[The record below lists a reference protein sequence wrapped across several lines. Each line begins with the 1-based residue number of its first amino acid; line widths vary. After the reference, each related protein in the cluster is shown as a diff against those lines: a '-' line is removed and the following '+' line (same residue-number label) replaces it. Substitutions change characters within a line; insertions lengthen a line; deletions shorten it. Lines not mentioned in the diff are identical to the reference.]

1 MEKSPKTK
9 NFQNHHLKRMVGG
22 SWGFFCLCQWEI
34 KGSHLQ
40 SEGGHGWRII
50 WALRRRFEMVTMEN
64 QKGVSNKQGAALRLL
79 WGFSQW
85 MAFLMPALVWGV
97 DYKAV
102 SGWPRVKPSRGPPCP
117 GAMLRAKHQP
127 ARLSV
132 LLHTQS
138 GDPAGSDATL
148 PTTLFVMQIISHY
161 RASSFI
167 PTSTQTNGG
176 FERGLPIQQHFN
188 RHSQTLYLIL
198 ASPGPHLTPPGQ
210 VKECSP
216 WQHYG
221 FSSTCPLRP
230 LYAPRILSL

>member
-1 MEKSPKTK
+1 M
-9 NFQNHHLKRMVGG
+9 
-22 SWGFFCLCQWEI
+22 
-34 KGSHLQ
+34 
-40 SEGGHGWRII
+40 
-50 WALRRRFEMVTMEN
+50 
-64 QKGVSNKQGAALRLL
+64 
-79 WGFSQW
+79 
-85 MAFLMPALVWGV
+85 
-97 DYKAV
+97 
-102 SGWPRVKPSRGPPCP
+102 KPSRSPPCP
-117 GAMLRAKHQP
+117 GAMLRVKHQP

-198 ASPGPHLTPPGQ
+198 ASPGPHLTPLAKSRNVLPDNTMASPQ
-210 VKECSP
+210 RALSDLSMLPEFSPCS
-216 WQHYG
+216 
-221 FSSTCPLRP
+221 FFF
-230 LYAPRILSL
+230 